1 MCTFLALH
9 GKTSRV
15 KSCELEIRKSVVT
28 RINAGTCC
36 TMYRTN
42 MGCCFIEQIKQ
53 NNNIK
58 LLLLLLLPLL
68 LQLWDHDS
76 LFGVGT
82 WYRLEFELR
91 WSKIFFS
98 SPHRPDQP

>member
-1 MCTFLALH
+1 MCTLLALN

-28 RINAGTCC
+28 RINAWACC

-53 NNNIK
+53 NNNIR

-68 LQLWDHDS
+68 LQVWDHDNV
-76 LFGVGT
+76 FDVGT
-82 WYRLEFELR
+82 WYRLGFELR
-91 WSKIFFS
+91 WSKRFLS
-98 SPHRPDQP
+98 SPHSPDQP